1 MNSLPGNASPSSSNL
16 VKEPGCKGGTPDA
29 RIWQED
35 LPAEWLN
42 AIDPPLYYAHY
53 REYEISAE
61 RAVGYDADDKPCFTC
76 HRFLL
81 TQGSTGE
88 TAQPVVTFSERMAAW
103 RLRDERWLVFR
114 RNSANHGSEPASFYA
129 FSSTMPR

>member
-1 MNSLPGNASPSSSNL
+1 MKTSTGNANSRISSL
-16 VKEPGCKGGTPDA
+16 AETPARKGRAPDA
-29 RIWQED
+29 RVWLED
-35 LPAEWLN
+35 LPDEWLN
-42 AIDPPLYYAHY
+42 AVEAPLYYAQYH
-53 REYEISAE
+53 EYEISAE
-61 RAVGYDADDKPCFTC
+61 RAVGYDADDQPCFTC

-81 TQGSTGE
+81 TQSGAGE
-88 TAQPVVTFSERMAAW
+88 TCLPEITFSERMAAW

>member
-1 MNSLPGNASPSSSNL
+1 MNTLPGNASTRIGTL
-16 VKEPGCKGGTPDA
+16 AEEPGRKGGTPDA
-29 RIWQED
+29 RIWLEN
-35 LPAEWLN
+35 LPEEWLN
-42 AIDPPLYYAHY
+42 AVEAPLYYAHY

-76 HRFLL
+76 HRFLI
-81 TQGSTGE
+81 TQTSASN
-88 TAQPVVTFSERMAAW
+88 TAQPVVTFSERMSAW
-103 RLRDERWLVFR
+103 RLRDDRWLVFR

>member
-1 MNSLPGNASPSSSNL
+1 MNTSHRITSLAD
-16 VKEPGCKGGTPDA
+16 EPGRKGTTPDA
-29 RIWQED
+29 RIWLED

-42 AIDPPLYYAHY
+42 AIDPPLYYTQYH
-53 REYEISAE
+53 EYEISAE

-81 TQGSTGE
+81 TQTGTSEST
-88 TAQPVVTFSERMAAW
+88 QPVVTFSERMSAW
-103 RLRDERWLVFR
+103 RLRDDRWLVFR

>member
-1 MNSLPGNASPSSSNL
+1 MNSTSGNTPPRLSSL
-16 VKEPGCKGGTPDA
+16 AEEPGRKGATPDA

-42 AIDPPLYYAHY
+42 AVDAPLYYAQY

-81 TQGSTGE
+81 TQTGTGE
-88 TAQPVVTFSERMAAW
+88 STQPIVTFSERMSAW
-103 RLRDERWLVFR
+103 RLRDDRWLVFR